1 MEGRVGKVVVVE
13 VGGVA
18 WVEEEEEVQVVHASP
33 GQKGQ

>member
-13 VGGVA
+13 VGGSEE
-18 WVEEEEEVQVVHASP
+18 EEEEEVQVVHTSP